1 MKITSSLAAM
11 SLTILAAACGGE
23 NPEPTTPATTEAVTP
38 PPPVEAP
45 KADPKPVEPPPPAK
59 LEALT
64 KPESTW
70 TIGGKSVSKA
80 TGDEALAAA
89 KKAGLVKGDATATP
103 SVAGQY
109 ESMSF
114 PIEKGKMKGT
124 VKVVR
129 PAATPGAPESAASAP
144 NPSKLGDSMNKD
156 TSAFYYDAEGDVFV
170 GVEVSEGGKAADAKK
185 ALDAI
190 AKPGK
195 AAPAAKGGTTTA
207 ANPGKD
213 SDKVP
218 PAPKGATGTT
228 APKK

>member
-1 MKITSSLAAM
+1 MQTTSSLAAM
-11 SLTILAAACGGE
+11 SLILLAAACGGE
-23 NPEPTTPATTEAVTP
+23 NPEPVTPATTEAVA
-38 PPPVEAP
+38 PPVETPAVETP
-45 KADPKPVEPPPPAK
+45 AEPPPPAK
-59 LEALT
+59 LEALA

-70 TIGGKSVSKA
+70 TMGGKSLSAV

-103 SVAGQY
+103 STAGQY

-129 PAATPGAPESAASAP
+129 PTKTPGAADTAAAAATPSA
-144 NPSKLGDSMNKD
+144 LGESMNKEM
-156 TSAFYYDAEGDVFV
+156 SAFYYDADGDVFV
-170 GVEVSEGGKAADAKK
+170 GVEVTEGGKASDAKK

-195 AAPAAKGGTTTA
+195 A
-207 ANPGKD
+207 
-213 SDKVP
+213 
-218 PAPKGATGTT
+218 
-228 APKK
+228 KKP